1 MTPYLAAALI
11 AILAL
16 LAIAEMEGRPAR
28 DRSEYAIRDDHR
40 ATEEA
45 RLAGWE

>member
-16 LAIAEMEGRPAR
+16 LAIVEMDFSQPAR

-45 RLAGWE
+45 RLAQ